1 MSRRLHSLKIK
12 MICTTVVTAP
22 CGSGDDDVTA
32 LSSRL
37 AVPSQEARS
46 IWAQWK
52 RVRTSEFE
60 ICVSLSRSNKGLGHN
75 FNILTLLLIVF
86 TYRELGDIWVA

>member
-1 MSRRLHSLKIK
+1 

-32 LSSRL
+32 LSSLL
-37 AVPSQEARS
+37 AVPFQEARS
-46 IWAQWK
+46 IWARWK
-52 RVRTSEFE
+52 RVRAESSEFE
-60 ICVSLSRSNKGLGHN
+60 ICVSLSRSNKGLGYN